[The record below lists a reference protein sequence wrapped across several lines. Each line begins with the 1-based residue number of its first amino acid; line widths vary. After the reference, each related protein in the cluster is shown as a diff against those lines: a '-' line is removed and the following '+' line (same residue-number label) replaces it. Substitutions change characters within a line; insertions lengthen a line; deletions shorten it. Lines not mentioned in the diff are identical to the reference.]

1 MSQNQ
6 FYYNCI
12 RYTNQIRLYWY
23 DLTRR
28 IELKKKGNKELFIF
42 LTIIYSNYQR
52 VTKQFAESNKNV
64 IAQEKIAR
72 NV

>member
-12 RYTNQIRLYWY
+12 RYTNQI
-23 DLTRR
+23 DR
-28 IELKKKGNKELFIF
+28 IKKKGNKELFIF

-52 VTKQFAESNKNV
+52 VTKQFAESSKNV